1 MSHQSTALVIFLTL
15 LPLGAILVGCAQTFS
30 HYLYDVR
37 LGMDAVEFVL
47 FKRFVTCTIPYG
59 EITTFDKISLWQT
72 AGWNLNLANR
82 PLGPFVLLRTRGF
95 FRGVVVTP
103 RNADEF
109 AMRCASGIPCALLT

>member
-1 MSHQSTALVIFLTL
+1 MSHQSTALVIFLAL
-15 LPLGAILVGCAQTFS
+15 LPVGAILVGCVQLFS

-82 PLGPFVLLRTRGF
+82 PLGPFVLLHRTRGF
-95 FRGVVVTP
+95 FRRVVVTP

-109 AMRCASGIPCALLT
+109 CNALRNGRRLTEA